1 MSAAGAINEATAA
14 GGGDE
19 KRASGEEDEGEG
31 GGEAPQIVRKPAF
44 KGLANKIKTVNR
56 IRAQAKI
63 VLPYDRHAG
72 IETVFDTE
80 KDAAI
85 DVAAAE
91 ARPERAGYVARMIRL
106 RTFYEQ
112 LNVQLAVAGLIFLSF
127 VVNMAEAQWMG
138 PASSASYGLE
148 PEAKAGLRR
157 TFLAFELFFI
167 GAWRRKAPEVKS
179 PLARALARSG
189 RAPRV

>member
-31 GGEAPQIVRKPAF
+31 GGEAPQIVRKPMRKPAF

-91 ARPERAGYVARMIRL
+91 ARPERAGYVA
-106 RTFYEQ
+106 
-112 LNVQLAVAGLIFLSF
+112 
-127 VVNMAEAQWMG
+127 
-138 PASSASYGLE
+138 P
-148 PEAKAGLRR
+148 
-157 TFLAFELFFI
+157 
-167 GAWRRKAPEVKS
+167 
-179 PLARALARSG
+179 
-189 RAPRV
+189 

>member
-44 KGLANKIKTVNR
+44 KGLANKTKTVNR

-91 ARPERAGYVARMIRL
+91 ARPERAGYVA
-106 RTFYEQ
+106 
-112 LNVQLAVAGLIFLSF
+112 
-127 VVNMAEAQWMG
+127 
-138 PASSASYGLE
+138 P
-148 PEAKAGLRR
+148 
-157 TFLAFELFFI
+157 
-167 GAWRRKAPEVKS
+167 
-179 PLARALARSG
+179 
-189 RAPRV
+189 